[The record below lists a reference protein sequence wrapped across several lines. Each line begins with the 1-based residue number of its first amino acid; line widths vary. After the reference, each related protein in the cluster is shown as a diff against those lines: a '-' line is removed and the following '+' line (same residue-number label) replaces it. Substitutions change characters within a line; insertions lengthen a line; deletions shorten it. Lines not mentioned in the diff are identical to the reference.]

1 MHAALCPELSEGGS
15 RQGRS
20 SCGMIGR
27 MLLLPH
33 TAGFRHTLSHEKPRD
48 YTTAGISATVGSW
61 GTSRICCSPGCWC
74 AKLERA
80 GSVVLASTGRECL
93 AGRRPAPEQNT
104 FEGLGLESISMQYT
118 SPVFITEVCAQTLL
132 SQVPGLWRTW
142 RQVQESN
149 HWHASCMPLGSCTR

>member
-1 MHAALCPELSEGGS
+1 MWCTYSRTLRIHKPLTQQNQYLRSEC
-15 RQGRS
+15 R
-20 SCGMIGR
+20 
-27 MLLLPH
+27 
-33 TAGFRHTLSHEKPRD
+33 
-48 YTTAGISATVGSW
+48 
-61 GTSRICCSPGCWC
+61 
-74 AKLERA
+74 
-80 GSVVLASTGRECL
+80 LASTGRECL